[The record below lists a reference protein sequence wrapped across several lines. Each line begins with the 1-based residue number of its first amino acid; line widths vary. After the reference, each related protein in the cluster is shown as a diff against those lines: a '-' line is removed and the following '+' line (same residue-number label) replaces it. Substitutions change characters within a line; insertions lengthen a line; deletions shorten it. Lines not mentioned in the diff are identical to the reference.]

1 MEANWEFN
9 VDAPIAPV
17 GPSVANG
24 LLPTGKLVSNPAQSS
39 TSGEGSLIA
48 FEPKTNS

>member
-1 MEANWEFN
+1 VN
-9 VDAPIAPV
+9 APIAPV

-24 LLPTGKLVSNPAQSS
+24 LLFVPTGKLVSNPARSS

-48 FEPKTNS
+48 FEPRMSS